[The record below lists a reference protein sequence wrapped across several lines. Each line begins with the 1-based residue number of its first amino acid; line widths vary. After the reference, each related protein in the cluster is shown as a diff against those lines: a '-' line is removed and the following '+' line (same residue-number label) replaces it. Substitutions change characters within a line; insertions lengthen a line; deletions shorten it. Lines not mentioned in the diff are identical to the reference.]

1 MLTEIALDQFLM
13 DGILLKLTVQAKRLA
28 KNLSAITSFRQYN
41 EALHLK
47 KTSENRRFTRVLGK
61 SAMDELIVP

>member
-28 KNLSAITSFRQYN
+28 KKFVRYN
-41 EALHLK
+41 EL
-47 KTSENRRFTRVLGK
+47 RVLVNITK
-61 SAMDELIVP
+61 LFTL